1 MLTLLI
7 SIFISLS
14 SYLASHRTGGSMGE
28 AIGYGVAGLLVP
40 YFVIGFIVR
49 RKMTK
54 VQDELQGLM
63 QRGQQQMQRKIQQ
76 FQTRPGGNI
85 KQIQRILE
93 KDQNAVAGEALEFVD
108 RFEPFRTWSLFM
120 GRQIATLRLQFLY
133 QLKKFDE
140 VDQIFATRGMF
151 KAPMMTEPLMV
162 AMKMARQYK
171 NEDMA
176 GLEKTFRQ
184 RLKWFRGSKG
194 VLLYGLMS
202 WAYMKKGEAEKARQL
217 LIKGKEATGDET
229 LGRNLEMLSNNKEK
243 HFSNAGLG
251 EEWYSLYLENPP
263 HVKQQRVRGD
273 ARGGRRF

>member
-7 SIFISLS
+7 SVVISL
-14 SYLASHRTGGSMGE
+14 TGFIVSRATDGGIGE
-28 AIGYGVAGLLVP
+28 SIGYGVAGLLVP
-40 YFVIGFIVR
+40 YFAIGLLVR

-63 QRGQQQMQRKIQQ
+63 QRGQHQMNRKIQH

-93 KDQNAVAGEALEFVD
+93 KDQTALATEALGFVD
-108 RFEPFRTWSLFM
+108 RFEPFRKWSLLM
-120 GRQIATLRLQFLY
+120 GRQIATMRLQFLY

-140 VDQIFATRGMF
+140 VDQIFALRGG

-171 NEDMA
+171 NKDLD
-176 GLEKTFRQ
+176 GLEKTFKQ

-194 VLLYGLMS
+194 VLLYGLVS
-202 WAYMKKGEAEKARQL
+202 WVYMKQGEAEKARQL
-217 LIKGKEATGDET
+217 LIKGKEITGDDT
-229 LGRNLEMLSNNKEK
+229 LARNLEMLSNNKEK

-263 HVKQQRVRGD
+263 AVKQQRVRVD
-273 ARGGRRF
+273 ARGGRPF